1 MAGHHYSYNI
11 EFTML
16 IAEGRKGFFVQISF
30 GERGTQLMAKSLN
43 RS

>member
-1 MAGHHYSYNI
+1 MAGHQYSYNL

-30 GERGTQLMAKSLN
+30 GERGAQLMAKNLN
-43 RS
+43 TS